1 MLRWRMKNTSLGLR
15 RGLPRGTHG
24 AKRTGHRP
32 DLKGANLREATP
44 HNADLCEADLSR
56 ANMCE
61 TYLAGALLIRAN
73 LSGACLERAYLS
85 GANLMEA
92 DLIIHLI

>member
-1 MLRWRMKNTSLGLR
+1 
-15 RGLPRGTHG
+15 
-24 AKRTGHRP
+24 
-32 DLKGANLREATP
+32 
-44 HNADLCEADLSR
+44 
-56 ANMCE
+56 MCE